1 MREAANGLSLWD
13 GIESQ
18 TAEHLGIAAYA
29 VQQALLQSAGP
40 RPGEPPVLTIFP
52 TLPENWDCS
61 YSLLARGGFTVNA
74 GRSNGH
80 TDYVHITS
88 KLGNR
93 LKLKN
98 PWSSSVSVCRNGTK
112 PIELDGDILE
122 MDTRPGES
130 VLLLPA
136 GMQPDAVPAGT
147 TLPDTEERVWSLNL
161 VIAGKERR
169 ITVGLEAE

>member
-1 MREAANGLSLWD
+1 
-13 GIESQ
+13 
-18 TAEHLGIAAYA
+18 
-29 VQQALLQSAGP
+29 
-40 RPGEPPVLTIFP
+40 
-52 TLPENWDCS
+52 
-61 YSLLARGGFTVNA
+61 
-74 GRSNGH
+74 
-80 TDYVHITS
+80 
-88 KLGNR
+88 
-93 LKLKN
+93 
-98 PWSSSVSVCRNGTK
+98 
-112 PIELDGDILE
+112 